1 MNIRTMAVF
10 LAIVGALVCGT
21 VAYAETPLTDNE
33 KQGNAPKGMY
43 SAEKLDQRIQR
54 IISAYQVDVVYD
66 NALTSRVEVPAVEK
80 KSVEHDL
87 SESLKNT
94 QFSYKKNAEKGFYTV
109 YQDNNKSKGRSG
121 RGTISGT
128 VLDSN
133 GFPIPG
139 ATLFVEGMKEKGTAT
154 DIKGQFTL
162 KDIPA
167 RDVKVEISCIS
178 YRKMLISDVKV
189 YGGKTTPLDVILQD
203 ETEMLNE
210 VVVTATYNRASA
222 NGLYAKQKAMVAMS
236 DGVSSD
242 LIKRTADNN
251 VAQVLKR
258 VSGVTIDNGK
268 YVTVRG
274 MSERYNNVQLNGST
288 LPSTEPNRR
297 NFSFDIIP
305 TALID
310 NVTIAKTFTPDMPGE
325 FTGGLVQVNTLS
337 VPEKPLVSVSIGT
350 GFNSISTGKEFKS
363 NTRFKSDYLFGNS
376 RDWYGNDWNPDRFFE
391 IMNNNNTQYADYN
404 F

>member
-189 YGGKTTPLDVILQD
+189 YGGCHPSG
-203 ETEMLNE
+203 
-210 VVVTATYNRASA
+210 R
-222 NGLYAKQKAMVAMS
+222 NGNA
-236 DGVSSD
+236 
-242 LIKRTADNN
+242 
-251 VAQVLKR
+251 
-258 VSGVTIDNGK
+258 
-268 YVTVRG
+268 
-274 MSERYNNVQLNGST
+274 E
-288 LPSTEPNRR
+288 
-297 NFSFDIIP
+297 
-305 TALID
+305 
-310 NVTIAKTFTPDMPGE
+310 
-325 FTGGLVQVNTLS
+325 
-337 VPEKPLVSVSIGT
+337 
-350 GFNSISTGKEFKS
+350 
-363 NTRFKSDYLFGNS
+363 
-376 RDWYGNDWNPDRFFE
+376 
-391 IMNNNNTQYADYN
+391 
-404 F
+404 

>member
-350 GFNSISTGKEFKS
+350 GFNSISTGKEFKKQ
-363 NTRFKSDYLFGNS
+363 TRFSRKGLFLPTS
-376 RDWYGNDWNPDRFFE
+376 EMYDEELW
-391 IMNNNNTQYADYN
+391 
-404 F
+404 